1 MSDIIFE
8 LFYWRMSVEF
18 AVLNTSY
25 WVDDRGKRK
34 KVMSEERK
42 PEEEL
47 TRIMRVASE
56 KAQRI
61 TDFIT
66 DIKKW

>member
-61 TDFIT
+61 TNFIT

>member
-1 MSDIIFE
+1 
-8 LFYWRMSVEF
+8 
-18 AVLNTSY
+18 
-25 WVDDRGKRK
+25 
-34 KVMSEERK
+34 MSEERK

-61 TDFIT
+61 TGFST
-66 DIKKW
+66 DIKKLAQKLTDLSNVETIFLNIQYQAVSIGIQQSMLGNV